1 MTTLDWIFIAVLLG
15 SMLLGAWRGL
25 VYEVLS
31 LLGWVVAFMVART
44 WAQEV
49 AVWLPL
55 DGWDSFAGGD
65 ALVEQVFLCDGS
77 WLGAA
82 LYVPPGP
89 EIVHGWWSGV
99 LAGTVF
105 PIGVRGWSFGTLSII
120 NKAAQVRPPQ
130 ASATIQPPWT

>member
-55 DGWDSFAGGD
+55 DGWDMQLRYAAGFVLLLVGAMFAWGVMLLLVL
-65 ALVEQVFLCDGS
+65 ALVIQYTPLHKAQW
-77 WLGAA
+77 WLDSALSPWLSAA
-82 LYVPPGP
+82 LGWVLPTLPPEWGQYLP
-89 EIVHGWWSGV
+89 GV
-99 LAGTVF
+99 
-105 PIGVRGWSFGTLSII
+105 
-120 NKAAQVRPPQ
+120 
-130 ASATIQPPWT
+130 AS